1 MAQIKGIKITFD
13 PTTPAIIFLHGLSGH
28 ASKTWMTNPEY
39 KSTLWPKWLA
49 EDIDCAVF
57 LVAYDA
63 ALSKWHNSA
72 MPLPDQGDSVLD
84 LLASEPELKNRPLIL
99 VGHSMGGLVIKT
111 LIHQGLTKG
120 VARYQKMIEQIR
132 GVVFIGTP
140 HKGSQLATLAKFM
153 ALLLRT
159 NTQVKN
165 MQNHDEH
172 LRSLN
177 QQFLAYYNNPPAGR
191 VAVRTFAETRGVFI
205 GKKIA
210 GLRFGPTKMIVD
222 PDSSEPHVPGEIA
235 IRLPE
240 DHISICKLANK
251 EQPLYKSML
260 QFLRE
265 EVDFSLSVENPQE
278 NKHQLKSGLEA
289 VANSIHADHGSIAAG
304 VIHGS
309 VTINNK

>member
-1 MAQIKGIKITFD
+1 MAQIKNITATTD
-13 PTTPAIIFLHGLSGH
+13 PSAPAIIFLHGLDGH
-28 ASKTWMTNPEY
+28 GSKTWMTDPEDE
-39 KSTLWPKWLA
+39 STLWPKWLA
-49 EDIDCAVF
+49 ADINCAVF

-63 ALSKWHNSA
+63 ALSRWQNSA

-84 LLASEPELKNRPLIL
+84 LLASESDLKNRPLIL

-111 LIHQGLTKG
+111 LIHNGLTKG
-120 VARYQKMIEQIR
+120 VARYQKIVEQIR

-153 ALLLRT
+153 SPLLRT
-159 NTQVKN
+159 NAQVKN

-177 QQFLAYYNNPPAGR
+177 QQFLAYYNNPPSGK
-191 VAVRTFAETRGVFI
+191 VAVRTFAETQGIFI

-210 GLRFGPTKMIVD
+210 GFRIGPTTTIVD

-235 IRLPE
+235 VRLPE

-251 EQPLYKSML
+251 DQPLYKSLL
-260 QFLRE
+260 QFVRD
-265 EVDFSLSVENPQE
+265 EVDLSSLTDDSLASNVQP
-278 NKHQLKSGLEA
+278 KPAAA
-289 VANSIHADHGSIAAG
+289 VSTGNIHADNGSVAVGVLHGSF
-304 VIHGS
+304 
-309 VTINNK
+309 TINNK